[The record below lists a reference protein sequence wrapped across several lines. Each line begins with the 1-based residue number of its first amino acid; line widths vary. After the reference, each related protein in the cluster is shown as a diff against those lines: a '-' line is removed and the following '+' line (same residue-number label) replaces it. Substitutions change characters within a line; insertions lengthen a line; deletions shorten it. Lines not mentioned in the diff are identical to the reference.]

1 MKKVTRNVPEALLRA
16 QISELSLREV
26 ATSMEFNRI
35 IENSIAAV
43 LTSHNRNR
51 YMRFNIDYMPNSDM
65 TACTDNTNCYVNAA
79 SEMFTEDADSD
90 EAIPVKESCQRIYGA
105 SFHEIGHV
113 LYTCF
118 SEMKRMG
125 QLFENGDLDVP
136 AKELSGD
143 MAIAYKELKDVLK
156 NDKAV
161 VMPTPIRDFIISVY
175 MSLLNCVEDG
185 RIENCLIC
193 NDNRFSGLYSGL
205 CSLRE
210 YHQAMLE
217 KLDVSEFS
225 IPTFTNLVLMYAKY
239 HTTGQY
245 AGGFD
250 AFDNAMPIVDEMI
263 NTHQAKP
270 FAQLNLKLLLCIW
283 PQIKDLIAEMDE
295 SAGEGNGQGQD
306 GEGESDDTAS
316 GNQGSGDA
324 SQSEGSNSSNGSGAS
339 SGQNA
344 DEDGSQQSG
353 SSQSNQNSSSNS
365 SPSEEAQNG
374 LEKKLQE
381 VLDEIAK
388 NLPQEKSSQNDSGET
403 SQKQSEAVTNSQPRD
418 VESTSLE
425 ATLGDIMKQLADE
438 KVRDSA
444 QDEARE
450 AIKDTIANA
459 GRGFA
464 PYLGTSVITM
474 QPNYYGASLDENT
487 EAAVKKAAR
496 EITRHL
502 EQDMRTGTS
511 KRKFSGKKFHA
522 EKVVNRDFRYFEN
535 KTTRKDMPK
544 VKVGL
549 VIDESGS
556 MCSSRRYEYARAA
569 AITLYRIFEYVP
581 NLDIAIY
588 GHSTSGEVQ
597 IYDYADFG
605 IKPKDVEKRLQN
617 ISARGGNIDIVTV
630 TAMAENL
637 LKQDA
642 DARVMFIITDGLPY
656 SYVRNMTPEEEL
668 SEAADKYSRKGID
681 IIVASIGS
689 DEERLRGIYKN
700 QRFLNISN
708 PSELPRK
715 VVDVIKRKM

>member
-1 MKKVTRNVPEALLRA
+1 MKKVIRNVPEAMLRA
-16 QISELSLREV
+16 QISELTLEDVS
-26 ATSMEFNRI
+26 TSAAFKRI
-35 IENSIAAV
+35 IETSAAAV
-43 LTSHNRNR
+43 LKAHNRNR
-51 YMRFNIDYMPNSDM
+51 YIKFIMQYAPKDPM
-65 TACTDNTNCYVNAA
+65 TACTDNSMCYLNAA
-79 SEMFTEDADSD
+79 NKMFSEDPNSPEDEISVKDSL
-90 EAIPVKESCQRIYGA
+90 QRIYGA

-136 AKELSGD
+136 AEQLTGD
-143 MAIAYKELKDVLK
+143 MAVYYDELKDVLK

-161 VMPTPIRDFIISVY
+161 VLSGFVPTPIRDFIISIY
-175 MSLLNCVEDG
+175 MSLMNCIEDG
-185 RIENCLIC
+185 RIEHCLIN

-205 CSLRE
+205 LTLRD
-210 YHQAMLE
+210 YHKEVLE
-217 KLDVSEFS
+217 KMDVSEES
-225 IPTFTNLVLMYAKY
+225 IPTFSNLCLMYAKY
-239 HTTGQY
+239 NTTGTY
-245 AGGFD
+245 TGGFE
-250 AFDNAMPIVDEMI
+250 AFDNAKPIIDEMI

-270 FAQLNLKLLLCIW
+270 FAQLNLKLLLCVW
-283 PQIKDLIAEMDE
+283 PLIRDLILELDM
-295 SAGEGNGQGQD
+295 SGGSGNGEGQD
-306 GEGESDDTAS
+306 GEGQEGDSEGGS
-316 GNQGSGDA
+316 QGSGNSQGSEQSSGSSSGSSAGDA
-324 SQSEGSNSSNGSGAS
+324 SEGSSESEGSGKE
-339 SGQNA
+339 QP
-344 DEDGSQQSG
+344 QSA
-353 SSQSNQNSSSNS
+353 Q
-365 SPSEEAQNG
+365 EA
-374 LEKKLQE
+374 LEKKLKE
-381 VLDEIAK
+381 ILDEMSQ
-388 NLPQEKSSQNDSGET
+388 NLPQEQSSQNDSGET
-403 SQKQSEAVTNSQPRD
+403 KQKENEAVTNSAPRD
-418 VESTSLE
+418 VESTTLE
-425 ATLGDIMKQLADE
+425 ATLGDIMKQLADK
-438 KVRDSA
+438 KVRNA
-444 QDEARE
+444 AEDEACK
-450 AIKDTIANA
+450 AVKDTLA
-459 GRGFA
+459 GLGKGFA
-464 PYLGTSVITM
+464 PYLGTKVISM
-474 QPNYYGASLDENT
+474 SPNHYGSSLDENT

-502 EQDMRTGTS
+502 EQDMRVGVS

-535 KTTRKDMPK
+535 KTTKKSMPK
-544 VKVGL
+544 LKVGL

-556 MCSSRRYEYARAA
+556 MSSGRRYEYARAA

-588 GHSTSGEVQ
+588 GHSTCGEVE

-617 ISARGGNIDIVTV
+617 VSARGGNIDIVTV

-656 SYVRNMTPEEEL
+656 SYVRGMTPEEEL

-689 DEERLRGIYKN
+689 DEQRLRSIYKN

-715 VVDVIKRKM
+715 VVDVIKRKL